1 MKVQLIQHNS
11 EEYQTMIALRL
22 QVLLDPISVPVSF
35 INQPKEK
42 DDFLIAAFEADEMI
56 GCCVLTP
63 FDGDLV
69 QLRQMAV
76 LDDYQG
82 KGVGKEI
89 IDFGERLALEKGF
102 KKLRMHARGVAVPF
116 YKKNDYVIV
125 GNPFT
130 EVGILDYKME
140 KELAK

>member
-1 MKVQLIQHNS
+1 MKVQLIKHNS
-11 EEYQTMIALRL
+11 NEYQTMIALRL
-22 QVLLDPISVPVSF
+22 QVLLDPIGVPVSF

-63 FDGDLV
+63 IDSDMV

-76 LDDYQG
+76 LNDYQG
-82 KGVGKEI
+82 KGIGKEI
-89 IDFGERLALEKGF
+89 IDFGEHLALEKGF
-102 KKLRMHARGVAVPF
+102 KKLRMHARDEAVHF
-116 YKKNDYVIV
+116 YKKSGYVIV

-130 EVGILDYKME
+130 EVGILHHKME
-140 KELAK
+140 KELVQ